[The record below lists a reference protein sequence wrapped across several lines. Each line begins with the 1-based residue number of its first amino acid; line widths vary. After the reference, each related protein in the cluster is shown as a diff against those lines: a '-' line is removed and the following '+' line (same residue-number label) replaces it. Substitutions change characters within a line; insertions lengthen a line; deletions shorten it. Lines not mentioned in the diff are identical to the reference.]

1 MRFVFD
7 TSVLI
12 DYLRDPN
19 DIAADALFVASDR
32 GQVFVSLVSL
42 MELYL
47 PRNKSNKEIAEEV
60 TRIRELCT
68 RLGIRIIP
76 SSQRSQEVALDILR
90 ETCSILGRNALPDSL
105 ILGIGITRRAYLVT
119 RDQNWFRI
127 DRRGLEVI
135 SPKRL
140 VERFG

>member
-12 DYLRDPN
+12 AYLRDPN

-127 DRRGLEVI
+127 GRRSLKVI
-135 SPKRL
+135 SPEIL
-140 VERFG
+140 VEGFR